1 MLNFLDALWMPLSPR
16 PSSAYEH
23 PGSPDQEFLIF
34 WPILNISCFPP
45 VAAPSLTLQ
54 VAPGSKFR
62 YATLTSTPLLAYACN
77 KRIVEAFM
85 IHDFWLCGYPS
96 IWRTATGQVLGIEWN
111 WHVEIP
117 LVAHDGS
124 LATVCEPHTTLDF
137 PGKNAKSTKKSN
149 RTFKFTCSN
158 CSFQLES
165 SQKILKTSK
174 HHIAAPLAQMES
186 LQSLLPAVLPCKHQ
200 RCVVPTLDKENCGRL
215 WQ

>member
-1 MLNFLDALWMPLSPR
+1 MLFGCRCPLVP
-16 PSSAYEH
+16 H
-23 PGSPDQEFLIF
+23 QHM
-34 WPILNISCFPP
+34 NTP
-45 VAAPSLTLQ
+45 VHQTKNSWFSGP
-54 VAPGSKFR
+54 
-62 YATLTSTPLLAYACN
+62 YLTSLVFRLWLLHRWLCRWHLDPNSDMQLWLQHRCLHMTYACN

-174 HHIAAPLAQMES
+174 HHIAAAPLAQMES